1 MLLKELKIVFRK
13 LQRDINHTLI
23 NLIGLTI
30 GISFSFLIY
39 DFLRIQ
45 LSYDQHIDHADQ
57 IYRVSSDFVIN
68 GHRDIYANTP
78 RPMAPTLQEE
88 FPGVVAATKIA
99 GYNGLTIHTGYLQ
112 TGEKQILS
120 ERLFAADSNF
130 LKVFEIPMVSGG
142 SDALKHPKTAIV
154 SETMAMKLF
163 NSLDVIGETMV
174 LENQSEV
181 EITGVFKDHQQPTY
195 LDFEV
200 LVSYTTF
207 FNNKQGEIWWYGSHV
222 MTYIRT
228 VPEFHPNDIYRNWDP
243 FFTKH
248 MKPTFDE
255 LNGTAKIIIQPLK
268 ELYLWEPY
276 IWEPF
281 PHGNKGELIIFASI
295 GVFLL
300 LVGCFNYMNLTLS
313 QSYQRQ
319 KEVGIKKVLGA
330 NIAQLIKHRVIES
343 LIIGWSASL
352 LAISLLSA
360 FNPVVTNVASDIAPI
375 EFLERPISI
384 LIVFGI
390 GTVCGLLS
398 SVYPAMV
405 ESRFRWSRLKK
416 ESPKKGHLAIRKL
429 FVLGQQMIAVVL
441 IGGTLV
447 VVDQI
452 NYVKDRDLGF
462 EPANLV
468 IIPVKERQLW
478 KNIDA
483 FTNDLRQESGIES
496 FTMMDESPKTGLNEF
511 TYMIQNAAG
520 EFISNPS
527 QTIGITEDFIETT
540 KLELLAGRRLSKRD
554 DDYTGVIINRFLAE
568 KMGYTPEESIGARLK
583 FGVSDEVERKVIGVV
598 ENFSMSSALVPQQ
611 AMTLGYS
618 KATVRLILARISE
631 SNFQETLARID
642 EIAQNH
648 GANLPFSYNLFQS
661 EMNDMLK
668 SEHRLYQLLILG
680 SFLIIFIACLGL
692 LGLIAHTANRRTKEI
707 GMRKVLGADMPDL
720 LWVLVRE
727 FVYTYCWAFLIGAA
741 IAWFFT
747 TNWLD
752 EYAYRVSFNWGNLAI
767 AGIAGLL
774 IVLLTLTV
782 NTLRVI
788 QANPVQSLRYE

>member
-13 LQRDINHTLI
+13 LQREINYTLI

-39 DFLRIQ
+39 DFLRVQ
-45 LSYDQHIDHADQ
+45 LSYDQHIENADQ
-57 IYRVSSDFVIN
+57 IYRISSDFVIN
-68 GHRDIYANTP
+68 GHRDIYANNP
-78 RPMAPTLQEE
+78 RPLAPMLQQE
-88 FPGVVAATKIA
+88 FPGVLAATKIA

-163 NSLDVIGETMV
+163 NSLDVIGEILE
-174 LENQSEV
+174 LENQSRV
-181 EITGVFKDHQQPTY
+181 EITGVFKDYQQPTY
-195 LDFEV
+195 FDFEV

-207 FNNKQGEIWWYGSHV
+207 FNNPQGEIWWYGSHV

-228 VPEFHPNDIYRNWDP
+228 VPEFHPDDIYQNWDP
-243 FFTKH
+243 FYTKH

-281 PHGNKGELIIFASI
+281 PHGNKGELMVFASI

-319 KEVGIKKVLGA
+319 NEVGIKKVLGA
-330 NIAQLIKHRVIES
+330 NITQLIKHRVIES
-343 LIIGWSASL
+343 LVIGWSASL
-352 LAISLLSA
+352 LAISLLFA
-360 FNPVVTNVASDIAPI
+360 FNPVVTSLTMGIPSI

-390 GTVCGLLS
+390 GTICGLLS
-398 SVYPAMV
+398 SLYPAV
-405 ESRFRWSRLKK
+405 IESRFRWSHLKK
-416 ESPKKGHLAIRKL
+416 ESPKKGPLAIRKL

-441 IGGTLV
+441 IGGTLI

-462 EPANLV
+462 EPADLV
-468 IIPVKERQLW
+468 IIPVKERQLQR
-478 KNIDA
+478 NIEA

-496 FTMMDESPKTGLNEF
+496 LTMMDESPKTGLNEF

-527 QTIGITEDFIETT
+527 QTIGIKEDFVETT
-540 KLELLAGRRLSKRD
+540 QLELLAGRGVSKRD

-583 FGVSDEVERKVIGVV
+583 FGVEDDIERKVIGVV
-598 ENFSMSSALVPQQ
+598 EDFSMSSALIPRQ
-611 AMTLGYS
+611 AMTLGYHPG
-618 KATVRLILARISE
+618 TLRLLLVRISE
-631 SNFQETLARID
+631 GNFQETLARID
-642 EIAQNH
+642 EIAQKH
-648 GANLPFSYNLFQS
+648 GANLPFSYTLFQS

-668 SEHRLYQLLILG
+668 SEYRLYQLLILG

-692 LGLIAHTANRRTKEI
+692 LGLIAHTVNRRTKEI

-727 FVYTYCWAFLIGAA
+727 FVYTYCWAFLMGAV
-741 IAWFFT
+741 IAWFLT

-752 EYAYRVSFNWGNLAI
+752 GYAYRVTFSWTNLAI
-767 AGIAGLL
+767 AGLAGLL
-774 IVLLTLTV
+774 IVFFTLTV
-782 NTLRVI
+782 NTIRVI
-788 QANPVQSLRYE
+788 QANPVKSLRYE